1 MDRHDV
7 ARSTP
12 VGIPAARDQRTR
24 NRHRGRTLAALA
36 LFSGAVVAG
45 GIGSTAGAQDDLP
58 SGPPAEESPNTGSV
72 PGGIDFGDAVTVDE
86 NGVRWNVDA
95 DTGTAADPAAPPVA
109 SGDDPAPE
117 GTAGT
122 GRIERIPA
130 TGSITE
136 TAPGGA
142 TDGVPVGAGEPVDTI
157 DVDAGSGSSLFVTVG
172 IVAVIA
178 ALALA
183 ALTMLRRRRHDDDD
197 LIRVEEPIVANATAD
212 PEFSAATFDGGYDG
226 ASDAGA
232 YEEGGAAYA
241 QYAAAATGQ
250 TPDLTAETTSTRDRI
265 SSMRAAVIDR
275 ADKELV
281 DSGRA
286 KAIAAKLEAAGSKT
300 RPGEW
305 LVMTVATVIGAFC
318 FVAFVAGIIL
328 GVVAGAVAGY
338 LSWFRLD
345 RLEGKRQRAF
355 SDDLPETLQLLAGS
369 LRGGQ
374 SMLQA
379 IQTVADEADEPTASE
394 FQRLITEA
402 RLGRDLAV
410 SFRDLSRRMDS
421 KDFDWVVT
429 AIEIHREV
437 GGDLSSILDRVGN
450 TIRARNRVLGQVKAL
465 SAEGR
470 MSGLLLFMLPPGM
483 LAAISALN
491 PEYLQEMIGETAGQI
506 MLALAAVLLG
516 AGGLWLKKLSK
527 FVY

>member
-1 MDRHDV
+1 MDQ
-7 ARSTP
+7 P
-12 VGIPAARDQRTR
+12 QL
-24 NRHRGRTLAALA
+24 RGRRTLAAI
-36 LFSGAVVAG
+36 AVSVTTIATF
-45 GIGSTAGAQDDLP
+45 GIGFTAGPAGAQEDLP
-58 SGPPAEESPNTGSV
+58 TGPPADETPATGSV

-95 DTGTAADPAAPPVA
+95 ETGSAADPATPAQPVTGEDAPQ
-109 SGDDPAPE
+109 

-122 GRIERIPA
+122 GNLERIPA
-130 TGSITE
+130 SGSISE
-136 TAPGGA
+136 TAPAGGSDE
-142 TDGVPVGAGEPVDTI
+142 TPVGSREPADTI
-157 DVDAGSGSSLFVTVG
+157 DVDAGSGSSSFVLVG
-172 IVAVIA
+172 VVAMVAV
-178 ALALA
+178 LALA
-183 ALTMLRRRRHDDDD
+183 GVALLRRRTSADD
-197 LIRVEEPIVANATAD
+197 LVRVEEPIAANAGAD
-212 PEFSAATFDGGYDG
+212 PDFSAATFDGGYDG

-232 YEEGGAAYA
+232 YEVGGAAYA
-241 QYAAAATGQ
+241 QYAAAATGE
-250 TPDLTAETTSTRDRI
+250 TPDLTAETMSARDRI
-265 SSMRAAVIDR
+265 TTMRAAVVDR
-275 ADKELV
+275 ADKGLA

-286 KAIAAKLEAAGSKT
+286 KVIAAKLEAAGSNT

-305 LVMTVATVIGAFC
+305 LVITAALVVGAFC
-318 FVAFVAGIIL
+318 FVAFVAGIVF
-328 GVVAGAVAGY
+328 GVVAGAGAGY
-338 LSWFRLD
+338 GSWFRLA
-345 RLEGKRQRAF
+345 RLEGKRQKTF
-355 SDDLPETLQLLAGS
+355 SDDLPETLQLIAGS

-379 IQTVADEADEPTASE
+379 IQTVADEADEPTSSE

-410 SFRDLSRRMDS
+410 SFRDLSRRMNS

-437 GGDLSSILDRVGN
+437 GGDLSSILDRVGD

-491 PEYLQEMIGETAGQI
+491 PEYLQEMVGETAGQI
-506 MLALAAVLLG
+506 MLVVAAILLG

>member
-1 MDRHDV
+1 MDRHDPV
-7 ARSTP
+7 SVPVDRATARTFRQRATRSTRRVVALVLA
-12 VGIPAARDQRTR
+12 VGTIT
-24 NRHRGRTLAALA
+24 
-36 LFSGAVVAG
+36 AG
-45 GIGSTAGAQDDLP
+45 GISWAGATVAAQDGLP
-58 SGPPAEESPNTGSV
+58 TGPAPDDAQNSGPV

-95 DTGTAADPAAPPVA
+95 ETGAATDPVDPTAPVADPE
-109 SGDDPAPE
+109 SE

-122 GRIERIPA
+122 GSVERIPA
-130 TGSITE
+130 TGSVTE
-136 TAPGGA
+136 AGP
-142 TDGVPVGAGEPVDTI
+142 TDGSEEAPVGAGAPAEIAAP
-157 DVDAGSGSSLFVTVG
+157 AGSGSPIYLIG
-172 IVAVIA
+172 ALVALVV
-178 ALALA
+178 ALA
-183 ALTMLRRRRHDDDD
+183 AGAVVLVRRRNDTDD
-197 LIRVEEPIVANATAD
+197 LIRVEEPIVANATTD

-250 TPDLTAETTSTRDRI
+250 IPEPVHETTSARDRF
-265 SSMRAAVIDR
+265 STMRAAVVDR
-275 ADKELV
+275 ADKGLV

-286 KAIAAKLEAAGSKT
+286 KPIAAKLEAAGSKT

-305 LVMTVATVIGAFC
+305 LVMTVAVVIGALG
-318 FVAFVAGIIL
+318 FVTFVAGILL
-328 GVVAGAVAGY
+328 GIVAGVAAAAG
-338 LSWFRLD
+338 SWFRLT
-345 RLEGKRQRAF
+345 RLEGKRHKAF

-402 RLGRDLAV
+402 RLGRDLAL

-483 LAAISALN
+483 LAAISVLN
-491 PEYLQEMIGETAGQI
+491 PEYLKEMSGEAAGQM
-506 MLALAAVLLG
+506 MLVAAAVLLG
-516 AGGLWLKKLSK
+516 VGGLWLKKLSK

>member
-1 MDRHDV
+1 MGHRHV
-7 ARSTP
+7 R
-12 VGIPAARDQRTR
+12 GTR
-24 NRHRGRTLAALA
+24 IIAALIV
-36 LFSGAVVAG
+36 SAG
-45 GIGSTAGAQDDLP
+45 TITAGIGFTAGTAGAQDDLP
-58 SGPPAEESPNTGSV
+58 SGPPAEEAPSTGSV

-95 DTGTAADPAAPPVA
+95 ETGAATDPAAPAQPT
-109 SGDDPAPE
+109 GDGPAPE
-117 GTAGT
+117 GTVGT
-122 GRIERIPA
+122 GQIERIPA

-136 TAPGGA
+136 TAPADGA
-142 TDGVPVGAGEPVDTI
+142 DDAPVGAREPVETI
-157 DVDAGSGSSLFVTVG
+157 DVDAGSGSSTFVIVG
-172 IVAVIA
+172 AVAVIA
-178 ALALA
+178 VLALA
-183 ALTMLRRRRHDDDD
+183 GIALIRRRGSTDDF
-197 LIRVEEPIVANATAD
+197 IRIEEPIVANATAD
-212 PEFSAATFDGGYDG
+212 PEFSPSTFDGGYDG

-232 YEEGGAAYA
+232 YQEGGAAYA

-265 SSMRAAVIDR
+265 STMRAAVVDR
-275 ADKELV
+275 ADKELA

-305 LVMTVATVIGAFC
+305 LVMTVATIVGAFC
-318 FVAFVAGIIL
+318 FVAFVSGIIL
-328 GVVAGAVAGY
+328 GVVAGAAAGY
-338 LSWFRLD
+338 ISWYRLD
-345 RLEGKRQRAF
+345 RLEGKRQKAF

-506 MLALAAVLLG
+506 MLAVAAVLLG

>member
-1 MDRHDV
+1 MGHRHL
-7 ARSTP
+7 
-12 VGIPAARDQRTR
+12 
-24 NRHRGRTLAALA
+24 RGTRTLAA
-36 LFSGAVVAG
+36 FVVSAATIAAA
-45 GIGSTAGAQDDLP
+45 GIGLTAGAAGAQDELP
-58 SGPPAEESPNTGSV
+58 SGPPADEAPNTGSV

-95 DTGTAADPAAPPVA
+95 ETGTAADPATPAQPGSGEDAPQ
-109 SGDDPAPE
+109 

-122 GRIERIPA
+122 GELERIPA
-130 TGSITE
+130 SGSISE
-136 TAPGGA
+136 TTPAEGPDE
-142 TDGVPVGAGEPVDTI
+142 TPVGAREPIETI
-157 DVDAGSGSSLFVTVG
+157 DVDAGSGSSTFVLVG
-172 IVAVIA
+172 IVAVVA

-183 ALTMLRRRRHDDDD
+183 VVAVLRRRKGSDD

-241 QYAAAATGQ
+241 QYAAAATGE
-250 TPDLTAETTSTRDRI
+250 TPDLTAETISTRDRI
-265 SSMRAAVIDR
+265 TTMRAAVVDR
-275 ADKELV
+275 ADKGLA

-286 KAIAAKLEAAGSKT
+286 KGIATKLEAAGSNT

-305 LVMTVATVIGAFC
+305 LVMTVGLVVGAFC
-318 FVAFVAGIIL
+318 FVAFVAGIIF
-328 GVVAGAVAGY
+328 GVIAGAAAAY
-338 LSWFRLD
+338 ASWFRLAH
-345 RLEGKRQRAF
+345 LEGKRQKAF

-450 TIRARNRVLGQVKAL
+450 TIRARNQVLGQVKAL

-506 MLALAAVLLG
+506 MLAVAMVLLG

>member
-1 MDRHDV
+1 MNHRHLRG
-7 ARSTP
+7 ART
-12 VGIPAARDQRTR
+12 T
-24 NRHRGRTLAALA
+24 AALIVSAGA
-36 LFSGAVVAG
+36 LVVG
-45 GIGSTAGAQDDLP
+45 GNGFTAGAAGAQEGLP
-58 SGPPAEESPNTGSV
+58 SGPPSEENPGTGSV

-95 DTGTAADPAAPPVA
+95 ETGTAVDPAAPADPAVR
-109 SGDDPAPE
+109 DPAPE

-122 GRIERIPA
+122 GELERIPA
-130 TGSITE
+130 SGSITE
-136 TAPGGA
+136 T
-142 TDGVPVGAGEPVDTI
+142 VPAEAVDDVPAGAGEPVESI
-157 DVDAGSGSSLFVTVG
+157 DVDAGSGTPTFLIVG
-172 IVAVIA
+172 VVAAIA
-178 ALALA
+178 ALVLGALVV
-183 ALTMLRRRRHDDDD
+183 LRRRGDGTDD
-197 LIRVEEPIVANATAD
+197 LIRIEEPIVANATTD

-232 YEEGGAAYA
+232 YQEGGAAYA

-250 TPDLTAETTSTRDRI
+250 IPDAAPESTSTRDRI
-265 SSMRAAVIDR
+265 STMRAAVVDR
-275 ADKELV
+275 ADKGLA

-286 KAIAAKLEAAGSKT
+286 KSIATKLEAAGSKT

-305 LVMTVATVIGAFC
+305 LVMTVAIVIGAFC

-338 LSWFRLD
+338 GSWFRLAQ
-345 RLEGKRQRAF
+345 LEGKRQKAF

-506 MLALAAVLLG
+506 MLAVAAVLLG